1 MANEI
6 QFDRESMRNR
16 MMSILEGLES
26 HPTDSPQWQARLRQ
40 LYLLSMGVFKCVD
53 DQPEAPAEKPV
64 PQAAADTNEKP
75 VDKTTE
81 QQKASTSEEQKVA
94 EDGSKE

>member
-26 HPTDSPQWQARLRQ
+26 FETDSPQWQSRLR
-40 LYLLSMGVFKCVD
+40 
-53 DQPEAPAEKPV
+53 
-64 PQAAADTNEKP
+64 
-75 VDKTTE
+75 
-81 QQKASTSEEQKVA
+81 
-94 EDGSKE
+94 